1 MSVTRAPHWPPGT
14 LPIPAIDQTQPSAP
28 VARDRKNLG
37 YILGFVGVAI
47 FAGSLPATR
56 LAVATLDPWF
66 VTSARAGIAGL
77 CALLLLAVLR
87 RPLPPKD
94 AWPRIVIIAL
104 GVVFGFPFFS
114 ALAMQTVPAAH
125 GGVVL
130 GILPLA
136 TVAAAVVMTKERP
149 ALGFW
154 IAAMVGA
161 ALVVAFALTRGGS
174 FSLSPGDAQL
184 ILVIISG
191 AIAYTASGSLTR
203 EMPGWEVISWTLV
216 ASLPFSLLGCWL
228 TFPANAISVPADA
241 WLAVIY
247 SAVFAQWMG
256 FFFWNAG
263 LAMGGISRVS
273 QVQLLLPFV
282 TVALAA
288 LVNRESVDLQT
299 ILFAAAV
306 VVTVAVGTR
315 MRVASSAA
323 SERQTSSREATVRSA
338 ETP

>member
-1 MSVTRAPHWPPGT
+1 MPARAPDCLAPPAD
-14 LPIPAIDQTQPSAP
+14 IAP
-28 VARDRKNLG
+28 DRRNLG
-37 YILGFVGVAI
+37 YLLGFIGVAI

-56 LAVATLDPWF
+56 LAVAALDPWF
-66 VTSARAGIAGL
+66 VASARAGMAGL
-77 CALLLLAVLR
+77 CALLLLAALR
-87 RPLPPKD
+87 RPLPPRD
-94 AWPRIVIIAL
+94 AWPRILIIAL
-104 GVVFGFPFFS
+104 GVVFGFPLFS

-136 TVAAAVVMTKERP
+136 TVAAAVVMTKEKP

-154 IAAMVGA
+154 IAAVIGA
-161 ALVVAFALTRGGS
+161 ALVVAFAVARGGT
-174 FSLSPGDAQL
+174 FALSEGDALL

-191 AIAYTASGSLTR
+191 AVAYAASGSLTR

-216 ASLPFSLLGCWL
+216 ASLPLSLLGCWL
-228 TFPANAISVPADA
+228 TFPANAGSVPAEA
-241 WLAVIY
+241 WLSVIY

-273 QVQLLLPFV
+273 QVQLLQPFV

-306 VVTVAVGTR
+306 VATVAVGTR
-315 MRVASSAA
+315 MRVV
-323 SERQTSSREATVRSA
+323 SR
-338 ETP
+338 